1 MQSFPVLGLPV
12 HLCDDYIDCLL
23 NRVKQKQGTHV
34 VTINSEMAI
43 MAESNTDLADAIK
56 KADLVIPDG
65 SGIILYLWR
74 RGQKQQRVA
83 GIEIAA
89 SLVEKLA
96 QLENDYPICFYGGTP
111 EVAEKAQQKWREK
124 CPNINLISNHGYLS
138 GDDLISWQEKI
149 KMTQPRLIL
158 VGLGVPQQELWIAK
172 HRYLS
177 PDAVWIGVGG
187 SFDIWAGVKSRAPEF
202 MYKNNLE
209 WLYRLYQEPWRWKRM
224 TALPTFFLKALLS
237 SKYL

>member
-1 MQSFPVLGLPV
+1 MQSFPVLDLPV
-12 HLCDDYIDCLL
+12 HLCDDYIDHLL
-23 NRVKQKQGTHV
+23 NLVKQKQGTHV
-34 VTINSEMAI
+34 VTMNSEMAI
-43 MAESNTDLADAIK
+43 MAETNTELADAIK

-65 SGIILYLWR
+65 SGVILYLWR

-96 QLENDYPICFYGGTP
+96 PLGKEYPICFYGGTP
-111 EVAEKAQQKWREK
+111 EVAEKAEQKWREK
-124 CPNINLISNHGYLS
+124 CLNINLISNHGYLS
-138 GDDLISWQEKI
+138 EADLADWLEKI
-149 KMTQPRLIL
+149 QMIQPRLIL
-158 VGLGVPQQELWIAK
+158 VGLGVPRQELWIAK

-187 SFDIWAGVKSRAPEF
+187 SFDIWAEVKSRAPEF
-202 MYKNNLE
+202 MCENNLE

-224 TALPTFFLKALLS
+224 MALPKFFLKAML
-237 SKYL
+237 Y